1 MAALSVEAWLEATWE
16 ANGTD
21 LHITA
26 GAPPMMRVGG
36 ELVPVPKVK
45 VLTPAETERLARE
58 LLRERAD
65 SLATSKDVDF
75 GFTWRDCARIRGNA
89 YRQRGSLSV
98 ALRLIPL
105 RVPTMEELGLPAVLE
120 QFLDVPSGLVLV
132 TGPTGS
138 GKSTTLASL
147 IGAVNARRSC
157 HIVTIEDPIEYLH
170 RHDRALVDQRQIGDD
185 ADSFPD
191 ALRAALRQDPDV
203 LLVGEMRDLDSIQTT
218 LTIAETGHLVFAS
231 LHTNDTAQAIDRI
244 IDVFPAER
252 RPLIQLQLASTLQVI
267 VYQRLLPRIDGGI
280 TAAYEVLVAT
290 FAVRNLIR
298 EGKSRQLRNMLLTGK
313 ADGMQTLEESLTAL
327 VAAGTVTLEDAM
339 GASLHPAD
347 VRATVAAPIRRR

>member
-1 MAALSVEAWLEATWE
+1 VAALSVEAWLEATWE

-36 ELVPVPKVK
+36 SLVPVPGAKP
-45 VLTPAETERLARE
+45 LSPADTERLARE
-58 LLRERAD
+58 LLRVRAD

-105 RVPTMEELGLPAVLE
+105 QVPTLEELGLPRVLE
-120 QFLDVPSGLVLV
+120 QFLDAPSGLVLI

-138 GKSTTLASL
+138 GKSTTLAAL

-170 RHDRALVDQRQIGDD
+170 RHDKALVDQRQIGDD

-244 IDVFPAER
+244 VDVFPAER
-252 RPLIQLQLASTLQVI
+252 RPLIQLQVASTLQAI
-267 VYQRLLPRIDGGI
+267 VYQRLLPRVGGGI
-280 TAAYEVLVAT
+280 TAAYEVLIAT
-290 FAVRNLIR
+290 SAVRNLIR

-313 ADGMQTLEESLTAL
+313 TDGMQTLEEALTTL
-327 VAAGTVTLEDAM
+327 VSAGTVTMEDAQ
-339 GASLHPAD
+339 GASLHPAE
-347 VRATVAAPIRRR
+347 VGRAAAAPARRR